1 MKAID
6 LKKITSTERL
16 QEVHE
21 KVNEL
26 QKRLGRELQV
36 IIYSSTLYHEGMFDD
51 LAASMRLSVMSFN
64 TGRDGQ
70 KETYAVRIIIPKIG
84 EIPFALSC
92 GEIYTTGEPLPDKPA
107 LCEQTQAALALAS
120 AVRKSL
126 DSDQLYGFLNAARNK
141 GKINDDQFL
150 LVTSQFL

>member
-6 LKKITSTERL
+6 LKKITQEERL
-16 QEVHE
+16 QDVHA
-21 KVNEL
+21 KVDEL

-36 IIYSSTLYHEGMFDD
+36 ITYSSTLYPEDVFDD
-51 LAASMRLSVMSFN
+51 IAASMRLSVISFS
-64 TGRDGQ
+64 TGDNK
-70 KETYAVRIIIPKIG
+70 KEKYAVRVTVAKVG

-92 GEIYTTGEPLPDKPA
+92 GEIYTAGGTASEEPT

-120 AVRKSL
+120 VVLKSL
-126 DSDQLYGFLNAARNK
+126 DADQLHGFLNAARNK

>member
-6 LKKITSTERL
+6 LKNITEEERL
-16 QEVHE
+16 QAVHA
-21 KVNEL
+21 KVDEL

-36 IIYSSTLYHEGMFDD
+36 IIYSSTHYPEDVFDD
-51 LAASMRLSVMSFN
+51 IATSMRLSVISFS
-64 TGRDGQ
+64 TGDNQ
-70 KETYAVRIIIPKIG
+70 KEKYAVRVTVAKVG

-92 GEIYTTGEPLPDKPA
+92 GEIYTTGEPPPDKPA

>member
-6 LKKITSTERL
+6 LTKITQEERL
-16 QEVHE
+16 QEVHA
-21 KVNEL
+21 KVDEL

-36 IIYSSTLYHEGMFDD
+36 IIYSSTHYPEDVFDD
-51 LAASMRLSVMSFN
+51 IATSMRLSVISFS
-64 TGRDGQ
+64 TGDNK
-70 KETYAVRIIIPKIG
+70 KEKYAVRVTVAKVG

-92 GEIYTTGEPLPDKPA
+92 GEIYTAGGTPSEEPA

-120 AVRKSL
+120 VVTSSL